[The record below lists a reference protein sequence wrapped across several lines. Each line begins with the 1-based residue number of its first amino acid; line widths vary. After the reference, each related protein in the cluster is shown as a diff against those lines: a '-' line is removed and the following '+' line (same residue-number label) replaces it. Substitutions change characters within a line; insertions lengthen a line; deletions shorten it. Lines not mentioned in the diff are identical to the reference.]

1 MLITYIVL
9 IIIAIVF
16 KLLHW
21 PGGSLILLFSI
32 LFPLID
38 ILIQSL
44 RKKEDKIARIYSA
57 ISLFLLAVFI
67 QFKLLTWPGGIPLLF
82 FGLLLAGFS
91 FYHLNKKKSRFS
103 VRFILFAAVILFAL
117 FNASLK
123 TSTLKLAYSLE
134 DPFDSNT
141 QVPTFWV
148 QQLAYD
154 FYREGDYKKAEFL
167 IQKNINHIERMLKQ
181 EDVEDFL
188 RDIDEKNLEQ
198 SKLDLK
204 QLKNRKWSFNPLIPE
219 DRQE

>member
-16 KLLHW
+16 KLLNW

-91 FYHLNKKKSRFS
+91 FYHLNKRKSPFS
-103 VRFILFAAVILFAL
+103 VRYILFSSVILFAL

-123 TSTLKLAYSLE
+123 TSSLKLAYSLE

-148 QQLAYD
+148 QRLAYD

-167 IQKNINHIERMLKQ
+167 ILKNIYHIERLLKQ

-188 RDIDEKNLEQ
+188 REIDEKNLEQ

>member
-1 MLITYIVL
+1 MLIAYIIIL
-9 IIIAIVF
+9 IIAIVF
-16 KLLHW
+16 KLVHW
-21 PGGSLILLFSI
+21 PGGAIILLVSI
-32 LFPLID
+32 ILPLID
-38 ILIQSL
+38 ILIQSI
-44 RKKEDKIARIYSA
+44 KKREDKIARIYSA

-67 QFKLLTWPGGIPLLF
+67 QFKLLAWPGGIPLLV

-91 FYHLNKKKSRFS
+91 FYNLNKAKSRFS
-103 VRFILFAAVILFAL
+103 LRYILFSGVVLFAL

-123 TSTLKLAYSLE
+123 TSSLKLTYSLE
-134 DPFDSNT
+134 DPFDAKT

-167 IQKNINHIERMLKQ
+167 IQKNINHIECLLRQK
-181 EDVEDFL
+181 DVEDFL
-188 RDIDEKNLEQ
+188 REIDEKNLEQ

>member
-1 MLITYIVL
+1 MLITYIAL
-9 IIIAIVF
+9 IIIAIIF
-16 KLLHW
+16 KILHW
-21 PGGSLILLFSI
+21 PGGSLILLFSL

-44 RKKEDKIARIYSA
+44 MKKEDKIARIYSA

-67 QFKLLTWPGGIPLLF
+67 QFKLLYWPGGIPLLF

-91 FYHLNKKKSRFS
+91 FYHLTKKKSRFS
-103 VRFILFAAVILFAL
+103 VRYILFSIVILFAI

-123 TSTLKLAYSLE
+123 TSSLKLMYTLE

-141 QVPTFWV
+141 QVQTLWA

-154 FYREGDYKKAEFL
+154 FFREGDYKKAAIL
-167 IQKNINHIERMLKQ
+167 IQKNINHIEKLLNQ
-181 EDVEDFL
+181 EDFEDFL
-188 RDIDEKNLEQ
+188 REVEEKNLEQ

-219 DRQE
+219 DRKE

>member
-1 MLITYIVL
+1 MLITYIIL
-9 IIIAIVF
+9 IIFAIVF

-32 LFPLID
+32 LFPLVD
-38 ILIQSL
+38 ILVQSI
-44 RKKEDKIARIYSA
+44 RKRNDKIARIYSA
-57 ISLFLLAVFI
+57 ISVFLLAAFI

-91 FYHLNKKKSRFS
+91 FYHLNKQKGSFS
-103 VRFILFAAVILFAL
+103 LRYYLFSAVVLFAV

-123 TSTLKLAYSLE
+123 DSSLKLTYSLE
-134 DPFDSNT
+134 DPFDANT

-148 QQLAYD
+148 QRLAYD

-167 IQKNINHIERMLKQ
+167 IQKNITHIERLLKQ

-188 RDIDEKNLEQ
+188 REIDEQNLEQ
-198 SKLDLK
+198 SQLDLK

>member
-1 MLITYIVL
+1 MLITYIAL

-16 KLLHW
+16 KILHW

-67 QFKLLTWPGGIPLLF
+67 QFKLLYWPGGIPLLF
-82 FGLLLAGFS
+82 FGLLSAGFS
-91 FYHLNKKKSRFS
+91 FYHLTKKKSRFS
-103 VRFILFAAVILFAL
+103 VRYILFCLVILFAL

-123 TSTLKLAYSLE
+123 TSSLKLTYTLV
-134 DPFDSNT
+134 DPFDSNAEVQT
-141 QVPTFWV
+141 LWV

-154 FYREGDYKKAEFL
+154 FYREGDHNKAAFL
-167 IQKNINHIERMLKQ
+167 IQKNIDHIEKLLKQ
-181 EDVEDFL
+181 EGLEDSL
-188 RDIDEKNLEQ
+188 REINEKNLEQ
-198 SKLDLK
+198 SKIDLT
-204 QLKNRKWSFNPLIPE
+204 QLKNRKWYFNPLIPE

>member
-91 FYHLNKKKSRFS
+91 FYHLNKRKSPFS
-103 VRFILFAAVILFAL
+103 VRYILFSSVILFAL

-123 TSTLKLAYSLE
+123 TSSLKLAYSLE

-148 QQLAYD
+148 QRLAYD

-167 IQKNINHIERMLKQ
+167 ILKNIYHIERLLKQ

-188 RDIDEKNLEQ
+188 REIDEKNLEQ

>member
-1 MLITYIVL
+1 MLITYIILL
-9 IIIAIVF
+9 IFAIVF

-38 ILIQSL
+38 ILVQSI
-44 RKKEDKIARIYSA
+44 RKRDDKTARIYSA
-57 ISLFLLAVFI
+57 ISVFLLAVFI

-91 FYHLNKKKSRFS
+91 FYHLNKQKGSFS
-103 VRFILFAAVILFAL
+103 LRYYLFSAVVLFAV

-123 TSTLKLAYSLE
+123 DSSLKLTYSLE

-148 QQLAYD
+148 QRLAYD

-167 IQKNINHIERMLKQ
+167 IQKNITHIERLLKQ

-188 RDIDEKNLEQ
+188 REIDEQNLEQ
-198 SKLDLK
+198 SQLDLK
-204 QLKNRKWSFNPLIPE
+204 QLKNRKWSFTPLIPE